1 MVWIAKSTALYIMPE
16 QFSNPVF
23 DIALPA
29 FLNRQLRHDAVPTMW
44 FGIDPLVAAW
54 IWVGLFVVSLIGL
67 RVLARQEVAD

>member
-1 MVWIAKSTALYIMPE
+1 
-16 QFSNPVF
+16 
-23 DIALPA
+23 
-29 FLNRQLRHDAVPTMW
+29 MW